1 MKKIVA
7 TKKMKKANKLLFLS
21 GVTFTCSALMVGI
34 AYSSILHTDRHLAE
48 VEAANQQAYDSME
61 AMSSVYVADVQE
73 LKNEIDKLKAINA
86 EQNIR
91 IEEQN
96 DLIDTYDQKFD
107 DLHKEVDAYTKV
119 LEREA
124 PKFQLPTTWKG
135 AKSTKANGG
144 VYGPS
149 GQETYYNLPMDN
161 CVANMRKRGYDA
173 KRYPVWTRKDG
184 AKMFGH
190 YVMVAANWKIRPLG
204 TVIET
209 SIGWGIVVDTGTFV
223 KTSPRG
229 VDLAVNW

>member
-1 MKKIVA
+1 MKYNSIIIKIVLLIYILVSSVYILSII
-7 TKKMKKANKLLFLS
+7 TDFKVKAAARLFNLEQKVPVYETEIQS
-21 GVTFTCSALMVGI
+21 LKEEVYRL
-34 AYSSILHTDRHLAE
+34 DQEKAE
-48 VEAANQQAYDSME
+48 QDVVIANQQE
-61 AMSSVYVADVQE
+61 
-73 LKNEIDKLKAINA
+73 
-86 EQNIR
+86 
-91 IEEQN
+91 
-96 DLIDTYDQKFD
+96 LIDIYDQKFD

-135 AKSTKANGG
+135 ARSTKANGG

-149 GQETYYNLPMDN
+149 GQETYYNLPMNN

-209 SIGWGIVVDTGTFV
+209 SIGWGIVVDTGEFV

>member
-1 MKKIVA
+1 MKYNSIIIKTV
-7 TKKMKKANKLLFLS
+7 LLIYILIS
-21 GVTFTCSALMVGI
+21 GVYVLSVI
-34 AYSSILHTDRHLAE
+34 TDFKVKAAARLFDLE
-48 VEAANQQAYDSME
+48 QKVSVYETEIQSLKEEINRLDQEKTEQDIVIANQQE
-61 AMSSVYVADVQE
+61 
-73 LKNEIDKLKAINA
+73 
-86 EQNIR
+86 
-91 IEEQN
+91 
-96 DLIDTYDQKFD
+96 LIDVYDQKFD

-149 GQETYYNLPMDN
+149 GQETYYNLPMNN

-173 KRYPVWTRKDG
+173 KKYPVWTRKDG

-223 KTSPRG
+223 KDSPRG

>member
-1 MKKIVA
+1 MKLNSIIIKTVLLIYILISSVYILSVI
-7 TKKMKKANKLLFLS
+7 TDFKVKAAARLFDLEQKVS
-21 GVTFTCSALMVGI
+21 VYETEIQSLKEEINRLDQEKTEQDI
-34 AYSSILHTDRHLAE
+34 II
-48 VEAANQQAYDSME
+48 ANQQE
-61 AMSSVYVADVQE
+61 
-73 LKNEIDKLKAINA
+73 
-86 EQNIR
+86 
-91 IEEQN
+91 
-96 DLIDTYDQKFD
+96 LIDVYDQKFD
-107 DLHKEVDAYTKV
+107 DLHNEVDAYTKV

-149 GQETYYNLPMDN
+149 GQETYYNLPMNN

-209 SIGWGIVVDTGTFV
+209 SIGWGIVVDTGEFV
-223 KTSPRG
+223 KTSPRSI
-229 VDLAVNW
+229 DLAVNW

>member
-1 MKKIVA
+1 MKYNSIIIKIVLLIYILVSSVYILSII
-7 TKKMKKANKLLFLS
+7 TDFKVKAAARLLDLEQK
-21 GVTFTCSALMVGI
+21 VPV
-34 AYSSILHTDRHLAE
+34 YEAE
-48 VEAANQQAYDSME
+48 IQSLKDEINRLDQEKTEQDIVIANQQE
-61 AMSSVYVADVQE
+61 
-73 LKNEIDKLKAINA
+73 
-86 EQNIR
+86 
-91 IEEQN
+91 
-96 DLIDTYDQKFD
+96 LIDVYDQKFD
-107 DLHKEVDAYTKV
+107 DLQKEVDAYTKV

-135 AKSTKANGG
+135 VKSTKENGG

-149 GQETYYNLPMDN
+149 GQETYYNLPMNN

-209 SIGWGIVVDTGTFV
+209 SIGWGIVVDTGEFV

>member
-1 MKKIVA
+1 MKYNSIIIKIVLLIYILVSSVYILSII
-7 TKKMKKANKLLFLS
+7 TDFKVKAAARLFDLEQK
-21 GVTFTCSALMVGI
+21 VPV
-34 AYSSILHTDRHLAE
+34 YEAE
-48 VEAANQQAYDSME
+48 IQSLKEEVNRLDQEKTEQDVVIANQQE
-61 AMSSVYVADVQE
+61 
-73 LKNEIDKLKAINA
+73 
-86 EQNIR
+86 
-91 IEEQN
+91 
-96 DLIDTYDQKFD
+96 LIDIYDQKFD

-124 PKFQLPTTWKG
+124 PKFQLPTSWKG

-149 GQETYYNLPMDN
+149 GQETYYNLPMNN

-209 SIGWGIVVDTGTFV
+209 SIGWGIVVDTGEFV

>member
-1 MKKIVA
+1 MKQDLTITITKI
-7 TKKMKKANKLLFLS
+7 TLL
-21 GVTFTCSALMVGI
+21 TF
-34 AYSSILHTDRHLAE
+34 IL
-48 VEAANQQAYDSME
+48 V
-61 AMSSVYVADVQE
+61 SSVYVLSIITDFKIKAAARLFDLEQKVPVYEAEIQSLKEEINRLDQEKTEQDIVIARQQE
-73 LKNEIDKLKAINA
+73 LIDI
-86 EQNIR
+86 
-91 IEEQN
+91 
-96 DLIDTYDQKFD
+96 YDQKFD

-149 GQETYYNLPMDN
+149 GQETYYNLPMNN

-209 SIGWGIVVDTGTFV
+209 SIGWGIVVDTGEFV

>member
-1 MKKIVA
+1 MKYNSIIIKIVLLIYILVSSVYILSII
-7 TKKMKKANKLLFLS
+7 TDFKVKAAARLFNLEQKVPVYETEIQS
-21 GVTFTCSALMVGI
+21 LKEEVYRL
-34 AYSSILHTDRHLAE
+34 DQEKAE
-48 VEAANQQAYDSME
+48 QDVVIANQQE
-61 AMSSVYVADVQE
+61 
-73 LKNEIDKLKAINA
+73 
-86 EQNIR
+86 
-91 IEEQN
+91 
-96 DLIDTYDQKFD
+96 LIDIYDQKFD

-135 AKSTKANGG
+135 VKSTKENGG

-149 GQETYYNLPMDN
+149 GQETYYNLPMNN

-209 SIGWGIVVDTGTFV
+209 SIGWGIVVDTGEFV
-223 KTSPRG
+223 KISPRG

>member
-1 MKKIVA
+1 MKYNSIIIKIVLLIYILVSSVYILSII
-7 TKKMKKANKLLFLS
+7 TDFKVKAAARLFDLEQKVPVYETEIQS
-21 GVTFTCSALMVGI
+21 LKEEVYRL
-34 AYSSILHTDRHLAE
+34 DQEKAE
-48 VEAANQQAYDSME
+48 QDVVIANQQE
-61 AMSSVYVADVQE
+61 
-73 LKNEIDKLKAINA
+73 
-86 EQNIR
+86 
-91 IEEQN
+91 
-96 DLIDTYDQKFD
+96 LIDIYDQKFD

-135 AKSTKANGG
+135 ARSTKANGG

-149 GQETYYNLPMDN
+149 GQETYYNLPMNN

-209 SIGWGIVVDTGTFV
+209 SIGWGIVVDTGEFV

>member
-1 MKKIVA
+1 MKQDLTITITKI
-7 TKKMKKANKLLFLS
+7 TLL
-21 GVTFTCSALMVGI
+21 TI
-34 AYSSILHTDRHLAE
+34 IL
-48 VEAANQQAYDSME
+48 V
-61 AMSSVYVADVQE
+61 SSVYVLSVITDFKHKAAARLFDLEQKVPVYEAEIQSLKEEINRLDKEKAEQDVIIANQQE
-73 LKNEIDKLKAINA
+73 LINV
-86 EQNIR
+86 
-91 IEEQN
+91 
-96 DLIDTYDQKFD
+96 YDQKFD

-149 GQETYYNLPMDN
+149 GQETYYNLPMNN

-209 SIGWGIVVDTGTFV
+209 SIGWGIVVDTGEFV

>member
-1 MKKIVA
+1 MKQDLTITITKI
-7 TKKMKKANKLLFLS
+7 TLL
-21 GVTFTCSALMVGI
+21 TF
-34 AYSSILHTDRHLAE
+34 IL
-48 VEAANQQAYDSME
+48 V
-61 AMSSVYVADVQE
+61 SSVYVLSIITDFKVKAAARLFDLEQKVPVYEAEIQS
-73 LKNEIDKLKAINA
+73 LKNEVNRLDQEKA
-86 EQNIR
+86 EQDVVIANQQ
-91 IEEQN
+91 E
-96 DLIDTYDQKFD
+96 LIDIYDQKFD
-107 DLHKEVDAYTKV
+107 DLHNEVDAYTKV

-149 GQETYYNLPMDN
+149 GQETYYNLPMNN

-209 SIGWGIVVDTGTFV
+209 SIGWGIVVDTGEFV

>member
-1 MKKIVA
+1 MKYNSIIIKIV
-7 TKKMKKANKLLFLS
+7 LL
-21 GVTFTCSALMVGI
+21 I
-34 AYSSILHTDRHLAE
+34 YILI
-48 VEAANQQAYDSME
+48 
-61 AMSSVYVADVQE
+61 SSVYVLSVITDFKVKAAARLFDLEQKVSVYETEIQSLKEEVNRLDQEKAEQDVVIANQQE
-73 LKNEIDKLKAINA
+73 LIDI
-86 EQNIR
+86 
-91 IEEQN
+91 
-96 DLIDTYDQKFD
+96 YDQKFD

-149 GQETYYNLPMDN
+149 GQETYYNLPMNN

-209 SIGWGIVVDTGTFV
+209 SIGWGIVVDTGEFV

>member
-1 MKKIVA
+1 MKYNSIIIKIVLLIYILVSSVYILSII
-7 TKKMKKANKLLFLS
+7 TDFKVKAAARLFDLEQKVPVYETEIQS
-21 GVTFTCSALMVGI
+21 LKEEVYRL
-34 AYSSILHTDRHLAE
+34 DQEKAE
-48 VEAANQQAYDSME
+48 QDVVIANQQE
-61 AMSSVYVADVQE
+61 
-73 LKNEIDKLKAINA
+73 
-86 EQNIR
+86 
-91 IEEQN
+91 
-96 DLIDTYDQKFD
+96 LIDIYDQKFD

-135 AKSTKANGG
+135 VKSTKENGG

-149 GQETYYNLPMDN
+149 GQETYYNLPMNN

-209 SIGWGIVVDTGTFV
+209 SIGWGIVVDTGEFV
-223 KTSPRG
+223 KISPRG

>member
-1 MKKIVA
+1 MKYNSIIIKIVLLIYILVSSVYILSII
-7 TKKMKKANKLLFLS
+7 TDFKVKAAARLFNLEQKVPVYETEIQS
-21 GVTFTCSALMVGI
+21 LKEEVYRL
-34 AYSSILHTDRHLAE
+34 DQEKAE
-48 VEAANQQAYDSME
+48 QDVVIANQQE
-61 AMSSVYVADVQE
+61 
-73 LKNEIDKLKAINA
+73 
-86 EQNIR
+86 
-91 IEEQN
+91 
-96 DLIDTYDQKFD
+96 LIDIYDQKFD

-135 AKSTKANGG
+135 AMSTKANGG

-149 GQETYYNLPMDN
+149 GQETYYNLPMNN

-209 SIGWGIVVDTGTFV
+209 SIGWGIVVDTGEFV

>member
-1 MKKIVA
+1 MQRYDILGKFIMLTAVFLCGAIVLVNIHSSVA
-7 TKKMKKANKLLFLS
+7 KTQLHISEVEQKSYEEMQAMSYDYSLEIQTLREEIDRLDKEKAEQDKL
-21 GVTFTCSALMVGI
+21 I
-34 AYSSILHTDRHLAE
+34 AY
-48 VEAANQQAYDSME
+48 
-61 AMSSVYVADVQE
+61 
-73 LKNEIDKLKAINA
+73 
-86 EQNIR
+86 
-91 IEEQN
+91 QN

-144 VYGPS
+144 VLGPS
-149 GQETYYNLPMDN
+149 GQETYYNLPMNN

-223 KTSPRG
+223 KDSPRG

>member
-1 MKKIVA
+1 MKYNIAGKIIVFF
-7 TKKMKKANKLLFLS
+7 T
-21 GVTFTCSALMVGI
+21 VFTCSA
-34 AYSSILHTDRHLAE
+34 YILSVLLGSVARTQAQIYDLEYQSNKEMQILSDTYEAE
-48 VEAANQQAYDSME
+48 VQA
-61 AMSSVYVADVQE
+61 
-73 LKNEIDKLKAINA
+73 LKKEIDRLDKEKA
-86 EQNIR
+86 EQDKLIA
-91 IEEQN
+91 EQS

-107 DLHKEVDAYTKV
+107 DLHREVDAYTKV

-223 KTSPRG
+223 KDSPRG

>member
-1 MKKIVA
+1 MKYDIVGKIIVFF
-7 TKKMKKANKLLFLS
+7 T
-21 GVTFTCSALMVGI
+21 VFTCSA
-34 AYSSILHTDRHLAE
+34 YILSVLLGSVARTQAQVSDLEYQSNKEMQILSDTYEAE
-48 VEAANQQAYDSME
+48 VQA
-61 AMSSVYVADVQE
+61 
-73 LKNEIDKLKAINA
+73 LKEEIDRLDKEKTEQDKLIADQKDI
-86 EQNIR
+86 
-91 IEEQN
+91 
-96 DLIDTYDQKFD
+96 IDTYDQKFD

-229 VDLAVNW
+229 VDLAVTW

>member
-1 MKKIVA
+1 MQRYDILGKFIILIAVFLCGAIVLVNIHSSVTRTQLYISEVEQKSYEEMQA
-7 TKKMKKANKLLFLS
+7 MSYDYSLEIQTLREEIDRLDKEKAEQDKL
-21 GVTFTCSALMVGI
+21 I
-34 AYSSILHTDRHLAE
+34 AY
-48 VEAANQQAYDSME
+48 
-61 AMSSVYVADVQE
+61 
-73 LKNEIDKLKAINA
+73 
-86 EQNIR
+86 
-91 IEEQN
+91 QN

-144 VYGPS
+144 VLGPS
-149 GQETYYNLPMDN
+149 GQETYYNLPMNN

-209 SIGWGIVVDTGTFV
+209 SIGWGIVVDTGEFV

-229 VDLAVNW
+229 VDLAVTW

>member
-1 MKKIVA
+1 MTRYDIAGKIYVFFTA
-7 TKKMKKANKLLFLS
+7 LTCSVYILALLS
-21 GVTFTCSALMVGI
+21 GNIKRNQLHISELEEKSATDIQALEEKYNSDVKALREDIDRLNQENADQDKLI
-34 AYSSILHTDRHLAE
+34 AYQKDI
-48 VEAANQQAYDSME
+48 
-61 AMSSVYVADVQE
+61 
-73 LKNEIDKLKAINA
+73 
-86 EQNIR
+86 
-91 IEEQN
+91 
-96 DLIDTYDQKFD
+96 IDTYDQKFD

-119 LEREA
+119 LEKEA

-135 AKSTKANGG
+135 AKSTKQNGG

-149 GQETYYNLPMDN
+149 GQETYYNLPMNN

-209 SIGWGIVVDTGTFV
+209 SIGWGIVVDTGEFV

>member
-1 MKKIVA
+1 MKYNSIIIKTV
-7 TKKMKKANKLLFLS
+7 LLIYILIS
-21 GVTFTCSALMVGI
+21 GVYVLSVI
-34 AYSSILHTDRHLAE
+34 TDFKVKAAARLFDLE
-48 VEAANQQAYDSME
+48 QKVSVYETEIQSLKEEINRLDQEKTEQDIVIANQQE
-61 AMSSVYVADVQE
+61 
-73 LKNEIDKLKAINA
+73 
-86 EQNIR
+86 
-91 IEEQN
+91 
-96 DLIDTYDQKFD
+96 LIDVYDQKFD

-149 GQETYYNLPMDN
+149 GQETYYNLPMNN

-173 KRYPVWTRKDG
+173 KKYPVWTRKDG

-209 SIGWGIVVDTGTFV
+209 SIGWGIVVDTGEFV

>member
-1 MKKIVA
+1 MKYDIAGKIIVFF
-7 TKKMKKANKLLFLS
+7 T
-21 GVTFTCSALMVGI
+21 VFTCSA
-34 AYSSILHTDRHLAE
+34 YILSVLLGSVTRTQAQIYDLEYQSNKEMQILSDTYEAE
-48 VEAANQQAYDSME
+48 VQA
-61 AMSSVYVADVQE
+61 
-73 LKNEIDKLKAINA
+73 LKKEIDRLDKEKA
-86 EQNIR
+86 EQDKLIA
-91 IEEQN
+91 EQS

-107 DLHKEVDAYTKV
+107 DLHREVDAYTKV

-223 KTSPRG
+223 KDSPRG